1 MLWKQ
6 CDVMSSS
13 PSFAC
18 ETTDSSFCKLELCR
32 SVLRKIQAE
41 GSIARKLSNMFHM
54 TTPRARFLCEVCFT
68 RGCSSSWLSPP
79 ACLLQPTTTASFP
92 SCSSFTSSSPL
103 SLTLTLVPSPVC
115 STRGTIIRYFRLY
128 RSLPLPPL
136 SLCLSPPFSQLI
148 RSDFPMQ
155 SLLSLSRSPLS
166 TPPALS
172 GPQSFLKP
180 PQLSLALLERIPILA
195 LHIPST
201 ADIESA
207 TRPNSTPHTA
217 TSVGLTTSTGN
228 SRNLSGL
235 VPLSTTQASA
245 SVNAATTLNQST
257 PLDTSVSN
265 TQTTLQTFEVSSSP
279 TLHSS
284 STTSGIGSSRSLF
297 QNAYAIAGV
306 FTVIGLAMVI
316 ITIAIVVNAFRRRD
330 RKRRGRESAAAIR
343 PPSFV
348 DDDYHLDGRLENGGG
363 GANLRSLYSNAT
375 HGTFSRP
382 PMTTGENYYVSR
394 RAPCGY
400 EAAAAAVDIGV
411 LGLNCEISPYSAPCP
426 IVPHT
431 DEDRYHREPYYR
443 APRGVAPRI
452 AIYRRLALDEHPG
465 RRRL

>member
-1 MLWKQ
+1 
-6 CDVMSSS
+6 MSLSTVFSTDPLGFPHAVSTVTVAVTIINPSS
-13 PSFAC
+13 VIGP
-18 ETTDSSFCKLELCR
+18 T
-32 SVLRKIQAE
+32 VLSQ
-41 GSIARKLSNMFHM
+41 
-54 TTPRARFLCEVCFT
+54 
-68 RGCSSSWLSPP
+68 
-79 ACLLQPTTTASFP
+79 TTTTVTSAPGTDTDPGTVTHPAPISA
-92 SCSSFTSSSPL
+92 TSSDL
-103 SLTLTLVPSPVC
+103 D
-115 STRGTIIRYFRLY
+115 R
-128 RSLPLPPL
+128 
-136 SLCLSPPFSQLI
+136 
-148 RSDFPMQ
+148 
-155 SLLSLSRSPLS
+155 
-166 TPPALS
+166 
-172 GPQSFLKP
+172 
-180 PQLSLALLERIPILA
+180 
-195 LHIPST
+195 HIPST